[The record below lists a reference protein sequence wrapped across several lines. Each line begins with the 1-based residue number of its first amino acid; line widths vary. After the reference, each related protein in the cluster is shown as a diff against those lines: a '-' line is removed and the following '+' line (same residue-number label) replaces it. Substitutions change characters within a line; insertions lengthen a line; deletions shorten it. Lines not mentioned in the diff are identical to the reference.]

1 MPSDGTQK
9 KKSSGWQRCGSSRVL
24 ADTGNVAAGA
34 AGWAVEAVQTLS
46 ILPDEDNFPWGKL
59 FWKRPQG
66 NTPSLVITLLLCD
79 WFRQMWVSQLSLWL
93 WLCGSNGGA
102 PTAQAPCPVMCCDT
116 QLLICRT
123 GEPRIQGNVSCGHK
137 CAAEEVATLWL
148 EAVVMSGR
156 WLCPQDSSEGSVMW
170 PVVGSLLE
178 VSDPNTQCSK
188 LWCASRQPAR
198 CARCQTHAAGQ
209 KECGVSAATA
219 GVEVVGGWEM
229 MPGWYLLL
237 LSQSQRQRGFSSE
250 AVRGYANMIAH
261 RSSSTQLGPQCLLL
275 SIRKERSLYMEK
287 SLGKLSLYFEA
298 VRAFLYV
305 CALFLCL
312 FLCIGSRR
320 PPKIQF
326 IEQYSKLDNLRY
338 DWKEKLSQMWR
349 GRKGKWMEDLP
360 SCQPPRATLSEL
372 IRQKVIGQNLCW
384 VPLRYSGS
392 NICFY
397 SNIQKRCCLEALQ
410 KIWFIFFPFQI
421 VIYTTLTPTS
431 LSLRNK

>member
-9 KKSSGWQRCGSSRVL
+9 KKSSGWQRCGSSRAA

-148 EAVVMSGR
+148 EAVMMSGR

-178 VSDPNTQCSK
+178 VSDPNTE
-188 LWCASRQPAR
+188 CALS
-198 CARCQTHAAGQ
+198 
-209 KECGVSAATA
+209 CGVQADSLPDQLDAK
-219 GVEVVGGWEM
+219 
-229 MPGWYLLL
+229 
-237 LSQSQRQRGFSSE
+237 
-250 AVRGYANMIAH
+250 H
-261 RSSSTQLGPQCLLL
+261 TQLG
-275 SIRKERSLYMEK
+275 KK
-287 SLGKLSLYFEA
+287 SAGS
-298 VRAFLYV
+298 
-305 CALFLCL
+305 ALQQLA
-312 FLCIGSRR
+312 
-320 PPKIQF
+320 
-326 IEQYSKLDNLRY
+326 
-338 DWKEKLSQMWR
+338 WKW
-349 GRKGKWMEDLP
+349 WM
-360 SCQPPRATLSEL
+360 A
-372 IRQKVIGQNLCW
+372 G
-384 VPLRYSGS
+384 
-392 NICFY
+392 
-397 SNIQKRCCLEALQ
+397 KRCRDD
-410 KIWFIFFPFQI
+410 I
-421 VIYTTLTPTS
+421 
-431 LSLRNK
+431 